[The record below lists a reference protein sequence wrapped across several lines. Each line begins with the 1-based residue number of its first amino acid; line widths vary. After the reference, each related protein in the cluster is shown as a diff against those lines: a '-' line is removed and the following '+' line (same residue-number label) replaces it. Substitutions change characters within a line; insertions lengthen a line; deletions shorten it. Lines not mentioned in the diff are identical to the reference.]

1 MPGHLECTQSQFN
14 CRSWES
20 RKSENTPAGADMS
33 REPTPS
39 ADRLRSNQ
47 SMLSMPAPFRFKEE
61 GSVLSLKSISM
72 ATAGESE
79 QASVLP
85 SRDGE
90 DRSANP
96 GLARSDAAGSW
107 ATWT

>member
-1 MPGHLECTQSQFN
+1 MTGHLECTQSQFN

-33 REPTPS
+33 RELTPS

-61 GSVLSLKSISM
+61 GRVLSLKSISM
-72 ATAGESE
+72 VTAGDSE
-79 QASVLP
+79 QASVPP

-96 GLARSDAAGSW
+96 GLERSDAAGW